1 MEDKDKKVE
10 DLNKD
15 KKPGEGGNGDGGDNK
30 DKKQDDA
37 GFKQKLEGKD
47 NGQLIEMYG
56 NLERKV
62 GEMSGEVKQKDELIK
77 QMNIVLAA
85 IEKDPT
91 RSELVKNWIKE
102 LSGDDSDKKDVKKD
116 DKGSDTRRAVESE
129 IVRKFESRYGLDKLK
144 GEDKAKAQTKLGNAL
159 WELADPKGEYKS
171 YEELL
176 DHIPLQK
183 LDRLLENAYWV
194 SNRDVI
200 SEKIQLEERA
210 KKRENDMASIGGL
223 SSASINEQGEVE
235 LTPDEIKTAQK
246 MNIPVE
252 KYKARKKEIL
262 MRKG

>member
-1 MEDKDKKVE
+1 MTDEEK
-10 DLNKD
+10 NKIDVQDGD
-15 KKPGEGGNGDGGDNK
+15 KKPDASAGGDNQDKKSQDNGGAK
-30 DKKQDDA
+30 DKLADKTTA
-37 GFKQKLEGKD
+37 
-47 NGQLIEMYG
+47 QLVEMYG
-56 NLERKV
+56 NLERKM
-62 GEMSGEVKQKDELIK
+62 GETSGEIKQKDELIK

-91 RSELVKNWIKE
+91 RSELVKKWIQE
-102 LSGDDSDKKDVKKD
+102 LDGGEGADKKDIKKD

-200 SEKIQLEERA
+200 SEKIDLENQA
-210 KKRENDMASIGGL
+210 KKRENDLASIGGL

-235 LTPDEIKTAQK
+235 LTPDEIKTAEK
-246 MNIPVE
+246 MKIPVE